1 MVVDFSFNKAS
12 GEALMNTIFF
22 QGLNPGGFTRLF
34 SISRAVFT
42 QNMRVLPRRGRAGN
56 KVVESN
62 MAVSLML

>member
-12 GEALMNTIFF
+12 GGAFEHNFF

-34 SISRAVFT
+34 SISRAAFT

-62 MAVSLML
+62 MAVSLMS